1 MITFTQYVRPD
12 GHKKEIQITRPYAI
26 ERLARL
32 FVEAGG
38 RYEAEILTTG
48 EVSLTAHMD
57 GEDMKIVLC
66 ENGPKVPDAVDR
78 LVHEST
84 SVIAGFN
91 DGEED
96 K

>member
-1 MITFTQYVRPD
+1 MVTFTQYLLPEGRR
-12 GHKKEIQITRPYAI
+12 KEIQIVRSAEI
-26 ERLARL
+26 EALAHS
-32 FVEAGG
+32 FIEAGG
-38 RYEAEILTTG
+38 KYEAEILRTG